1 MQLPFKIARRYLFAR
16 KSTNAINIITGISVF
31 GLTIGTA
38 ALILVLSVFN
48 GFQDLLLTLFS
59 NFNPPIKVTP
69 VQGKTFSPDSISL
82 DEIFQLEAIQYVS
95 QTLEETTLF
104 EFEDTQQFGTIKGV
118 DSIFHKVTAIDSTI
132 REGTYN
138 LQRDVISFGVFGT
151 GMANKLGVEVGDAF
165 NAVNVYMPRKRKS
178 AIGQP
183 FRKQFLHPGGTFF
196 FQREYDSE
204 YVITNLA
211 FVQRLIGGEKKIS
224 ALEIKLQP
232 DADMEQAKQQLAAIL
247 GDGFRIKD
255 RYQQDEAFLK
265 IMNME
270 KWISFAILSLALLLV
285 AFNMIGALWMIVLE
299 KKRDISILKSM
310 GMQDVTV
317 RNIFLYEGGL
327 MCLLGLGAGFVFSLI
342 FYAAQKYLGLIPIPE
357 GFVVDAYPI
366 SIKLADFVAVSLAVL
381 FIGMLASIPAAL
393 RAQRIQALIREE

>member
-1 MQLPFKIARRYLFAR
+1 MQLPFNIARRYLFAR

-48 GFQDLLLTLFS
+48 GFQDLLLSLFS
-59 NFNPPIKVTP
+59 NFNPEVKVTP
-69 VQGKTFSPDSISL
+69 MLGKTFSPDSISL
-82 DEIFQLEAIQYVS
+82 DEIFQLEAIAQVS
-95 QTLEETTLF
+95 QTLEEVTLF

-118 DSIFHKVTAIDSTI
+118 DSLFHKVTAIDSTI
-132 REGTYN
+132 REGVYN
-138 LQRDVISFGVFGT
+138 LERDVLSFGVFGL
-151 GMANKLGVEVGDAF
+151 GMANRLGVEVGDAF
-165 NAVNVYMPRKRKS
+165 NAVNIYMPKKRSS
-178 AIGQP
+178 ALQTP
-183 FRKQFLHPGGTFF
+183 FKKQFLYPAGTFF

-211 FVQRLIGGEKKIS
+211 FVQRLLGGENKIS

-232 DADMEQAKQQLAAIL
+232 DADVEDAKAQIAHIL
-247 GDGFRIKD
+247 GDKFRVKD
-255 RYQQDEAFLK
+255 RYEQDEAFLK

-270 KWISFAILSLALLLV
+270 KWISFAILSLALLLI

-310 GMQDVTV
+310 GMQDVMV

-327 MCLLGLGAGFVFSLI
+327 MCLLGLGIGFIFSLL
-342 FYAAQKYLGLIPIPE
+342 FYVGQKYFGLIPIPE

-366 SIKLADFVAVSLAVL
+366 SIQFSDFVAVAVAVL

-393 RAQRIQALIREE
+393 RAQRIPALIREE

>member
-48 GFQDLLLTLFS
+48 GFQELLLSLFS

-69 VQGKTFSPDSISL
+69 VQGKTFSPDSIAL
-82 DEIFQLEAIQYVS
+82 DDILQLEAIQYVS
-95 QTLEETTLF
+95 QSLEEVTLF
-104 EFEDTQQFGTIKGV
+104 EFDDTQQFGTIKGV

-132 REGTYN
+132 REGNY
-138 LQRDVISFGVFGT
+138 LLERDVLSFGVFGT

-165 NAVNVYMPRKRKS
+165 NAVNVYMPKKKKS
-178 AIGQP
+178 MLQP
-183 FRKQFLHPGGTFF
+183 FRKQFLHPSGTFF

-224 ALEIKLQP
+224 ALEIKLHP
-232 DADMEQAKQQLAAIL
+232 NADIAEAKQQLAAIL

-255 RYQQDEAFLK
+255 RYEQDAAFLK

-299 KKRDISILKSM
+299 KRRDISILKSM
-310 GMQDVTV
+310 GMQDITV

-327 MCLLGLGAGFVFSLI
+327 MCLLGLGVGFIFSLI
-342 FYAAQKYLGLIPIPE
+342 FYAAQKYLGVIPIPE

-366 SIKLADFVAVSLAVL
+366 SIKFSDFVAVSVAVL
-381 FIGMLASIPAAL
+381 VIGMLASIPAAL